1 LLNFTWWVNR
11 QDLSGRNVFSGG
23 FLGLDNIGV
32 FDRSLPMPG
41 YSLEQADG
49 TAWMGLYCT
58 TMLVMA
64 LELARYN
71 RSYEDI
77 ASKFFEHFVQIAEAL
92 NTLGGTGLWDEEDG
106 FYYDHLKVGD
116 QSTPMRVRSLV
127 GGIPLL
133 AVEVLDEDLTP
144 HLPLFEKRAAWF
156 VEYRK
161 AVLRQIAYLKPKGD
175 APHRKV
181 LLALPSRPRL
191 ERALRY
197 LLDENEFLSPFGLRS
212 VSKVHQNEPFVFHA
226 EGKEFRVE
234 YVPGDSDTQE
244 FGGNSN
250 WRGPVWFPINY
261 LLVEALERFHHFY
274 GDDLRVEC
282 PTGSGQMM
290 NLAEV
295 AHEISERLARLF
307 RPDARGERACQG
319 PERRF
324 AGDPHWQDLILFY
337 EYFHGDSG
345 RGLGA
350 SHQTGWTALV
360 ARLFEDFARNRV
372 DLK

>member
-1 LLNFTWWVNR
+1 
-11 QDLSGRNVFSGG
+11 
-23 FLGLDNIGV
+23 
-32 FDRSLPMPG
+32 
-41 YSLEQADG
+41 
-49 TAWMGLYCT
+49 
-58 TMLVMA
+58 
-64 LELARYN
+64 
-71 RSYEDI
+71 
-77 ASKFFEHFVQIAEAL
+77 
-92 NTLGGTGLWDEEDG
+92 
-106 FYYDHLKVGD
+106 
-116 QSTPMRVRSLV
+116 LV
-127 GGIPLL
+127 GWIPLL
-133 AVEVLDEDLTP
+133 AVEVLNEELTHP
-144 HLPLFEKRAAWF
+144 HLPLFEKHAAWF

-161 AVLRQIAYLKPKGD
+161 DVLRQIAYLKPKGD
-175 APHRKV
+175 APHRNV

-197 LLDENEFLSPFGLRS
+197 LLDENEFLSPFGIRS
-212 VSKVHQNEPFVFHA
+212 LSKVHQNEPFVFRA
-226 EGKEFRVE
+226 EGREFHVG
-234 YVPGDSDTQE
+234 YVPGDMDTQE
-244 FGGNSN
+244 VGGNSN

-319 PERRF
+319 AERRF
-324 AGDPHWQDLILFY
+324 AGDPHWQELVLFY
-337 EYFHGDSG
+337 EYFHGDTG